1 MLLSIT
7 IFDLLIFHLQ
17 TVAITLQYMQ
27 NLPDIRNPSVTAKGQ
42 LVGRSDPSIFT
53 RPFYE
58 MAVKF
63 L

>member
-42 LVGRSDPSIFT
+42 L
-53 RPFYE
+53 
-58 MAVKF
+58 
-63 L
+63 